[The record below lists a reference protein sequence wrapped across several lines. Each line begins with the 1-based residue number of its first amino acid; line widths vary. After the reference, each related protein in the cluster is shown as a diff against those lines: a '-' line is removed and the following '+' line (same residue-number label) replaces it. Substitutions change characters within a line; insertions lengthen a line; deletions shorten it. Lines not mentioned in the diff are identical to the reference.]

1 MDILSTLE
9 NDIKKAGGTIY
20 KDLKDVG
27 YFFLSGFTNPTE
39 TVSWTVSSLGGKNIK
54 QTSQQNLA
62 NYSEYQA
69 LRNIQ
74 AGKQFAQK
82 EEQTYQ
88 KSKSEVGTAVSAE
101 LPLLEKETP
110 LKYIPFSS
118 QIISSAI
125 PTGYAIIQSANEAQN
140 QLQKSVSNFSFGKFL
155 ATVLGISIGTPL
167 IVHALTPTTSQQS
180 SPSNLGS
187 FLTSF
192 LPLMVIMMVFMFI
205 FSMFRGGIF

>member
-9 NDIKKAGGTIY
+9 NDIKKAGGTIFN
-20 KDLKDVG
+20 DLKDVG

-54 QTSQQNLA
+54 QTSEQNLA
-62 NYSEYQA
+62 NYAAYQGQ
-69 LRNIQ
+69 RNIQ
-74 AGKQFAQK
+74 AGKQFAQQ

-88 KSKSEVGTAVSAE
+88 KAKSEVGTAVKAE
-101 LPLLEKETP
+101 LPLLESETP

-118 QIISSAI
+118 QIISSI
-125 PTGYAIIQSANEAQN
+125 PTGYAIAQSVNEAQN

-155 ATVLGISIGTPL
+155 ATVLGLSIGTPL

-180 SPSNLGS
+180 SSSSNIGS

-205 FSMFRGGIF
+205 FSMFRGGMF